1 MCVYKRRLKRTLSLA
16 YDRARAHTV
25 DYYYTWYKGAP
36 RWWIGESIIILL
48 LFLFTTLIR
57 AYIHV
62 AFLMTTVTLG
72 PHGVIFLI
80 SVAGVAAPVR
90 CWWVFAVAIA
100 PDRFT
105 VTPIWQHP
113 WLVTVAC
120 LVAPSR
126 WNPWLVTVACTT
138 KCLHAPPLAL
148 AVTGIT
154 SLCIG
159 HAVVHIGAGR
169 TIARDHI
176 AYLVVGIF
184 AGIWFWTLD
193 CHFSQL
199 LGDCI

>member
-1 MCVYKRRLKRTLSLA
+1 VA
-16 YDRARAHTV
+16 GAAFV
-25 DYYYTWYKGAP
+25 DAD
-36 RWWIGESIIILL
+36 ID
-48 LFLFTTLIR
+48 
-57 AYIHV
+57 V
-62 AFLMTTVTLG
+62 AFLMATVILG
-72 PHGVIFLI
+72 PHGAI
-80 SVAGVAAPVR
+80 SVAGVTAPDR
-90 CWWVFAVAIA
+90 RWWVFAIAIA
-100 PDRFT
+100 PS
-105 VTPIWQHP
+105 
-113 WLVTVAC
+113 C
-120 LVAPSR
+120 LVPPSQLE
-126 WNPWLVTVACTT
+126 PWLVTVACTT